1 MKIAD
6 SSDQNSNQ
14 SNNTAQEILKFDYDA
29 FDNENE
35 NDSEIEEI
43 DNSMNEELPSKV
55 IASAVSTSCEVGTS
69 ANGTL
74 IRTCSIC
81 KEHFNDAPQY
91 R

>member
-1 MKIAD
+1 LE
-6 SSDQNSNQ
+6 QNSNQ
-14 SNNTAQEILKFDYDA
+14 SNNSAQEIIKFDYDA
-29 FDNENE
+29 FDIEDE
-35 NDSEIEEI
+35 SEIEEI
-43 DNSMNEELPSKV
+43 DNSTTEDSPTENNKANT
-55 IASAVSTSCEVGTS
+55 ITVSTSCEVGTS